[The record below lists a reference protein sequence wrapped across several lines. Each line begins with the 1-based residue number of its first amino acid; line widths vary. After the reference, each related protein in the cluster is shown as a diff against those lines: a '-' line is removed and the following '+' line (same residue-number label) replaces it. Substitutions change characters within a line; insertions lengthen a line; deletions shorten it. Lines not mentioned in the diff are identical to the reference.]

1 MRQSIEF
8 GSQKSRDT
16 AEKLKNIPA
25 ATDTREDFERES
37 GSIETEES
45 RRVKVLNDI
54 AENLSPAE
62 ERISTPMD
70 KNCKVAVV
78 VPAYGERH
86 AILRGERQPRFCAIQ
101 VSHHCYCSRSQYK
114 DNASHGRY
122 VSGMFLSVQ
131 RIKHLGFFAGYG
143 MRALLFPPLSA
154 VCQGC
159 VDGRY

>member
-45 RRVKVLNDI
+45 RRVKVLNYI

-86 AILRGERQPRFCAIQ
+86 AILRMIKSLAQQDDVAPDEYELVVVVNNPALPPERL
-101 VSHHCYCSRSQYK
+101 SHETAE
-114 DNASHGRY
+114 D
-122 VSGMFLSVQ
+122 
-131 RIKHLGFFAGYG
+131 FARKSDQFN
-143 MRALLFPPLSA
+143 RATTEN
-154 VCQGC
+154 
-159 VDGRY
+159 